1 MIQPPNT
8 MKRFALFLSLSFG
21 MALQAQNL
29 PYTSITDI
37 QYVSPANLAACND
50 TSAFLGDTV
59 MTYGIVVTPGNVSEV
74 ASGSVQGGNRPFFF
88 LVDTVAQGAAGSFRG
103 MECMGVYTNA
113 QGQLLPLPNVEFL
126 LPGDLVKFTGR
137 VGVYNNGTQL
147 EAIDGNSLQV
157 IGSRPAPTPAQITI
171 GDLND
176 PLRVNIL
183 TTGEQWENS
192 FVEFNNVTVTEVIPF
207 SGNRVSFNAVDGNG
221 NKINVSDRFLA
232 QKLPSWQTVNPYSPQ
247 STGSFVTPVPGT
259 FYSSLKGVVRHDGNG
274 CLVGSGSRGYELNP
288 FDSTHYIVAYAP
300 PYIANFERDP
310 MVPTPNQS
318 VDLVCNITDFDGTVD
333 SVFVYYSADTSL
345 LPSQFT
351 QMNMNLAAGTTD
363 EYEATLPNQPLGTL
377 VRYYIQ
383 AWDNEGNVSYYPTT
397 PVGQAE
403 PNVDY
408 YTVRNNGAIIKDLQF
423 TLASNGNSPYM
434 GQNVTVKGIVTASTK
449 QHDLGFLYIQDEGG
463 GPWSGIWCVGSGIT
477 QFFREEEVQ
486 VSGTVEEYY
495 GMTRLNVSSIGKTG
509 NRQLPVA
516 SVVNPSDSAAKY
528 GYAWEKW
535 EGCYVRLQDPAQQPL
550 VIAQTNL
557 GYGDYAV
564 SSIPNAGYWNRALV
578 LAGRQSATAFSS
590 LYVQLVTDPIYDT
603 LDGMMEVTPI
613 VVSDT
618 MSMTAVEGICFY
630 GFSNFRV
637 MPRNN
642 DDFIGINVSLD
653 TTDLPQSTVGISH
666 PDALN
671 VRAYPN
677 PANDYLL
684 IEAPQG
690 ANYQVHDALGRPLT
704 SGQSTSE
711 RFRLNTSAWA
721 PGSYLLKVVHQGQQQ
736 VIRIILAH

>member
-1 MIQPPNT
+1 MINSSP
-8 MKRFALFLSLSFG
+8 MKRFLTLCVGLLSFASFG
-21 MALQAQNL
+21 QTL
-29 PYTSITDI
+29 PYTSITSI
-37 QYVSPANLAACND
+37 QYVSASDLAACND
-50 TSAFLGDTV
+50 TSAYLGDTV
-59 MTYGIVVTPGNVSEV
+59 MTYGIVVTPGDVSEV
-74 ASGSVQGGNRPFFF
+74 ASGSVQGGHRPFFF
-88 LVDTVAQGAAGSFRG
+88 LGDTVAQGAAGSFRG
-103 MECMGVYTNA
+103 MECMGVYTNT
-113 QGQLLPLPNVEFL
+113 QGQLLPLPNVEYL

-137 VGVYNNGTQL
+137 VGAYNNGTQL

-157 IGSRPAPTPAQITI
+157 IGSRPVPTPAQITV

-183 TTGEQWENS
+183 TTGEQWENA

-207 SGNRVSFNAVDGNG
+207 SGNRISFNVVDGNG

-232 QKLPSWQTVNPYSPQ
+232 QKLSSWQTVNPYSPQ
-247 STGSFVTPVPGT
+247 TTGSFVPPVPGT

-288 FDSTHYIVAYAP
+288 FDSTHYVVAYAP

-345 LPSQFT
+345 LPTQFT
-351 QMNMNLAAGTTD
+351 QLTMNLAAGTTD

-397 PVGQAE
+397 PVGQAQ

-408 YTVRNNGAIIKDLQF
+408 YTVRANGAIIQDLQF
-423 TLASNGNSPYM
+423 TLASNGTSPYI

-449 QHDLGFLYIQDEGG
+449 QHDLGFLYIQDAGG

-477 QFFREEEVQ
+477 QFFREEEVL
-486 VSGTVEEYY
+486 VSGTVEEFY
-495 GMTRLNVSSIGKTG
+495 GMTRLNVSSISKTG
-509 NRQLPVA
+509 NRMMPVA
-516 SVVNPSDSAAKY
+516 SMVNPSDSAEKW

-535 EGCYVRLQDPAQQPL
+535 EGCLIRLEDPAQQPL
-550 VIAQTNL
+550 VISQTNL
-557 GYGDYAV
+557 GFGDYAV
-564 SSIPNAGYWNRALV
+564 SNQPNAGYWNRALV
-578 LAGRQSATAFSS
+578 LAGRQSATSFSS
-590 LYVQLVTDPIYDT
+590 LYVQLVTNLAYDT
-603 LDGMMEVTPI
+603 LDGSMEVSPI

-630 GFSNFRV
+630 GFSNYRV
-637 MPRNN
+637 LPRNN
-642 DDFIGINVSLD
+642 DDFIGINVALD
-653 TTDLPQSTVGISH
+653 STDLPQSTVGMSH
-666 PDALN
+666 PDALV

-677 PANDYLL
+677 PAAHFIQLD
-684 IEAPQG
+684 APQG
-690 ANYQVHDALGRPLT
+690 SSYRLTDALGRPIA
-704 SGQSTSE
+704 SGQVQSVSE
-711 RFRLNTSAWA
+711 RIETGGLAR
-721 PGSYLLKVVHQGQQQ
+721 GSYLLLVEHEGLRQ
-736 VIRIILAH
+736 VLRITLAN